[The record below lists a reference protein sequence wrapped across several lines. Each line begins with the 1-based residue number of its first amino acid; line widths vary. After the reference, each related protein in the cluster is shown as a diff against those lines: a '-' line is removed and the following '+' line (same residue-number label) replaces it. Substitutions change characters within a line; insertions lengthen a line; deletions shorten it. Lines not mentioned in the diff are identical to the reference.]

1 MNINIFHVWL
11 YLKRIFFIPRF
22 FNALLLL
29 QSKMAQEK
37 GVNVSRHEVHTEDG
51 YWLAVHRVGNPRGT
65 PVLLVHGLLASSDQ
79 WLILGRSESYRE
91 YPDTSKQ
98 ILFHLDWF

>member
-1 MNINIFHVWL
+1 MLFRKVSGWL
-11 YLKRIFFIPRF
+11 ST
-22 FNALLLL
+22 NVLLLL

-91 YPDTSKQ
+91 YPNTSNLVLPGLVV
-98 ILFHLDWF
+98 IRLTLLSY

>member
-1 MNINIFHVWL
+1 
-11 YLKRIFFIPRF
+11 
-22 FNALLLL
+22 
-29 QSKMAQEK
+29 MAQEK

-51 YWLAVHRVGNPRGT
+51 YRLAVHRVGNPRGT

-91 YPDTSKQ
+91 
-98 ILFHLDWF
+98 